1 MFTEFISSLG
11 DLGKL
16 KISRMVRMESR
27 PQGLEWGVTGDK
39 VCETSQEACYSQV
52 RKRSL
57 HKVKLLAQSHSHKTA
72 E

>member
-1 MFTEFISSLG
+1 MFTEIISSLG

-39 VCETSQEACYSQV
+39 VHETSQEACYSQV
-52 RKRSL
+52 RKPSL
-57 HKVKLLAQSHSHKTA
+57 HKVKLLAQSHSHRTA

>member
-1 MFTEFISSLG
+1 MFTEIISSLG

-39 VCETSQEACYSQV
+39 VHETSQEACYSQV
-52 RKRSL
+52 RKPSL
-57 HKVKLLAQSHSHKTA
+57 YKVKLLAQSHSHKTA

>member
-1 MFTEFISSLG
+1 MFTEIISSLG

-39 VCETSQEACYSQV
+39 VHETSQEACYSQV
-52 RKRSL
+52 RKPSL
-57 HKVKLLAQSHSHKTA
+57 HKVKLLAQSHMIHSK
-72 E
+72 